1 MKFKKTRIAFSALC
15 GILCLLL
22 IALWGRSYWWA
33 DSVRVPISRT
43 KVLNFYSTKGWLTL
57 LSSLGQPRNATWR
70 INHQSQETIRKSE
83 QAAIASGATVVHR
96 IPSLGWHRP
105 HFDLPHALVALLLA
119 GSSVAPLLPYSR
131 RFRLKTLLIAVTILS
146 LLLGFITYLAA
157 I

>member
-22 IALWGRSYWWA
+22 IGLWVRSYWWA

-57 LSSLGQPRNATWR
+57 LSPLGQPRNATWR

-96 IPSLGWHRP
+96 MRLLGLHGV
-105 HFDLPHALVALLLA
+105 HFDLPHALAALLLA
-119 GSSVAPLLPYSR
+119 GFAVAPLIPSSP
-131 RFRLKTLLIAVTILS
+131 RFRLKTLLIAITILS
-146 LLLGFITYLAA
+146 LLLGYLTYLAKM
-157 I
+157 